1 MAGNTL
7 AALSIAT
14 PENNGVQAFQ
24 ASRSNAINQRGAQM
38 AQEAQ
43 LMEQYA
49 QLGLGVMGGNPD
61 GEINQDYLK
70 QALEVMGDS
79 PLKAKLQENP
89 ELLRTITKGSLN
101 VIANMR
107 DQAKFELAKQ
117 QFEADLAAAQAPQ
130 PVKAPATEEFYD
142 EETGQPYKAIWDA
155 ASGKYVREG
164 GVKAATPGQTINVNT
179 GEPLSGVSTR
189 EFQTKLGGL
198 MANKY
203 DQITKDAASA
213 QNSLSTL
220 DVMEDAVAS
229 PGFYSGIGSEQVL
242 QLKRLAAAF
251 GIDPDGVEDMESF
264 NALNKQA
271 ALQSMGGSLGAGF
284 SNADR
289 DFVTE
294 QVPALSNTPEG
305 NRKIIGIQRKIA
317 ERKIEIAKMA
327 TAYVQKNG
335 VLDAGFEAEVAKYAE
350 ENPLF
355 AEDANEGDASPDATP
370 DGGGVVD
377 WTDYFD

>member
-24 ASRSNAINQRGAQM
+24 ASQSNAINQRGARMQ
-38 AQEAQ
+38 QEAAAF
-43 LMEQYA
+43 EKWA
-49 QLGLGVMGGNPD
+49 QVGLGIMGGNPD
-61 GEINQDYLK
+61 GEINQ
-70 QALEVMGDS
+70 QALGQLLEMSAGD
-79 PLKAKLQENP
+79 PLAERLKANP
-89 ELLRTITKGSLN
+89 ELLRTITKGSLS
-101 VIANMR
+101 VLSAQR
-107 DQAKFELAKQ
+107 DEARFEMEKQ
-117 QFEADLAAAQAPQ
+117 RFEAELAAAQTPQ
-130 PVKAPATEEFYD
+130 PAKAPATEEFYD

-179 GEPLSGVSTR
+179 GEPLGGVSTR

-213 QNSLSTL
+213 QGSLSTL
-220 DVMEDAVAS
+220 DVMEEAVAS

-242 QLKRLAAAF
+242 QLKRMAAAF
-251 GIDPDGVEDMESF
+251 GIDPAGVEDMESF

-294 QVPALSNTPEG
+294 QVPSLANTPEG

-317 ERKIEIAKMA
+317 ERKIEIAEMA
-327 TAYVQKNG
+327 TAYVQEFG
-335 VLDAGFEAEVAKYAE
+335 VLDAGFEKQVAQFAE

-355 AEDANEGDASPDATP
+355 AEDANEGGPSPNGAP